1 MARWTSGQSRH
12 PFTVESVSSNLTRV
26 IYARV
31 FRRGSGAD
39 CKSVGLGFEWF
50 DSILSHLIFLWLIRL
65 VDYGTCLSRKHKV
78 GSNPT

>member
-1 MARWTSGQSRH
+1 MARWTSGQSCH
-12 PFTVESVSSNLTRV
+12 PFTVENVSSNLTRV

-50 DSILSHLIFLWLIRL
+50 ESLTLR
-65 VDYGTCLSRKHKV
+65 SRYNMEV
-78 GSNPT
+78 NFNEVTL

>member
-1 MARWTSGQSRH
+1 MARWTSGQSCH

-50 DSILSHLIFLWLIRL
+50 DSILSHLFFMTHSPIRL
-65 VDYGTCLSRKHKV
+65 WHLPVTQA
-78 GSNPT
+78 